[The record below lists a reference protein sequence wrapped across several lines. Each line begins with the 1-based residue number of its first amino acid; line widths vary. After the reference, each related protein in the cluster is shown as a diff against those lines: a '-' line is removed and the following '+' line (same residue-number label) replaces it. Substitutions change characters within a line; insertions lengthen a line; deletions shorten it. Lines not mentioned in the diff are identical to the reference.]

1 MWHYL
6 SHYHKQLNNKTGSK
20 NADFIYLL
28 FKLEKPNPKT
38 VLFFERTIL
47 TTIALIKLIKYAI
60 IYNIKELI
68 WKILW

>member
-1 MWHYL
+1 M
-6 SHYHKQLNNKTGSK
+6 KNKK
-20 NADFIYLL
+20 NHFIYLL
-28 FKLEKPNPKT
+28 LKLEKPNPKT
-38 VLFFERTIL
+38 ALFFERTIL